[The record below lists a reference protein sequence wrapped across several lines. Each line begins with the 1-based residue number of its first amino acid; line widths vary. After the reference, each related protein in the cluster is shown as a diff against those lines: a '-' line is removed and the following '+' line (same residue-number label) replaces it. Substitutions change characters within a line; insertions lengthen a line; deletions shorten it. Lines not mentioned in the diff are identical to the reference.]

1 MPSKHALALVIGL
14 SLAATANAEEYRQH
28 EAHVHGHVE
37 FNIAQDGKDLLI
49 EITSPGADVVGFEH
63 APENAE
69 QEQALKQ
76 AIAALKD
83 TDKLFAINQQAK
95 CVIEDVHVSHTLGQ
109 DSHEGH
115 DHHDHEGHDHD
126 KHDHEGHDH
135 DKHEHDHEHDH
146 EHEHKGHDHEEHA
159 HDDHDGH
166 EHHDHEGHDHEGHD
180 HEHGGHGEFTV
191 EYRYHCDSVADL
203 NSIDTTW
210 FKQFPATE
218 SISANLFTDTTQSAT
233 TLNKGN
239 TKIAIK

>member
-14 SLAATANAEEYRQH
+14 SLTATANAEEYRQH

-69 QEQALKQ
+69 QENALNN

-83 TDKLFAINQQAK
+83 TNKLFAINQQAK
-95 CVIEDVHVSHTLGQ
+95 CVIEDVHVAHTLGEE
-109 DSHEGH
+109 SHEGH

-126 KHDHEGHDH
+126 KHDHDKHKDHDH
-135 DKHEHDHEHDH
+135 DEHDDH
-146 EHEHKGHDHEEHA
+146 H
-159 HDDHDGH
+159 DHDGH
-166 EHHDHEGHDHEGHD
+166 EHHEGHD

-218 SISANLFTDTTQSAT
+218 SISVNLFTDTTQSAT
-233 TLNKGN
+233 NLSKDNA
-239 TKIAIK
+239 KIAIK

>member
-135 DKHEHDHEHDH
+135 DKHDHDHD
-146 EHEHKGHDHEEHA
+146 HEHKGHDHDEHA
-159 HDDHDGH
+159 HDDHD
-166 EHHDHEGHDHEGHD
+166 GHD

>member
-14 SLAATANAEEYRQH
+14 SLTATANAEEYRQH

-69 QEQALKQ
+69 QENALNN

-83 TDKLFAINQQAK
+83 TNNLFAINQQAK
-95 CVIEDVHVSHTLGQ
+95 CVIEDVHVAHTLGEE
-109 DSHEGH
+109 SHEGH
-115 DHHDHEGHDHD
+115 DHHDHGGHDHD

-135 DKHEHDHEHDH
+135 DKHDHDKHKDHDHDEHD
-146 EHEHKGHDHEEHA
+146 GHH
-159 HDDHDGH
+159 DHDGH
-166 EHHDHEGHDHEGHD
+166 EHHEGHD

-218 SISANLFTDTTQSAT
+218 SISVNLFTDTTQSAT
-233 TLNKGN
+233 NLSKDNA
-239 TKIAIK
+239 KIAIK